1 METEPTLQ
9 TLSSKLD
16 AIYTSTEKTR
26 IYFKWTLIATLVAFV
41 LPLLLALF
49 IVPSFIASYTQTLSS
64 LVQ

>member
-9 TLSSKLD
+9 ELSTKLD

-26 IYFKWTLIATLVAFV
+26 VYFKWTLMATLVAFA
-41 LPLLLALF
+41 LPLLVALF
-49 IVPSFIASYTQTLSS
+49 VLPSFIASYTQSLSS

>member
-1 METEPTLQ
+1 METEPTLE

-26 IYFKWTLIATLVAFV
+26 IYFKWTLIATLVTFA
-41 LPLLLALF
+41 LPLLIALF
-49 IVPSFIASYTQTLSS
+49 VVPSFIASYTQTLSS